1 MAVITDEKA
10 VDRVLNL
17 GVADVIVKEDL
28 KKKLMSGKQLRIKL
42 GIDPTGFDLHLGH
55 MVVVHKLKEFQ
66 DLGHQIILLFGNFT
80 GQIGDPTGKN
90 ETRPMR
96 TQEELEA
103 NAKDYMKQAG
113 AILDVS
119 KVEVRWNA
127 EWLAPLSFSDVITLA
142 SQFTVAKMI
151 ERDMFQKRFFGYFVC
166 EFCGEESLLDKVSM
180 NWDSQP
186 KKDLDSYSDDLSSIS
201 PFQKCSHCNQLA
213 GFNFYKNDEN
223 GNVVPDKEKISLIS
237 KRFQEGKIVP
247 PRSIGLH
254 EFMYPLMQG
263 YDSVALK
270 ADVELGGTD
279 QTFNLLAGRTL
290 QKAYG
295 QEPQNI
301 LTVPILVGTDG
312 SMKMGKST
320 GNYIAVADTPE
331 DMYGKTMSIPDE
343 LILNYFE
350 LAGRADGTRLA
361 EVSKRLKDGENPRN
375 LKMEL
380 ARELVRLY
388 KGEEESVRA
397 EEHFKTVHQ
406 KKELPDEIEEVVL
419 VAGSGE
425 NGAWNI
431 VDLISELGLAGTK
444 SDARRLVEGGGVKW
458 EGEKVEDVKMEV
470 TLEGEAKLLQVG
482 KRNFRRVRV

>member
-1 MAVITDEKA
+1 MPIVTDEKA
-10 VDRVLNL
+10 IDRLLNL
-17 GVADVIVKEDL
+17 GVADCIVREDL

-55 MVVVHKLKEFQ
+55 MVVVHKLREFQ
-66 DLGHQIILLFGNFT
+66 ELGHQIILLFGNFT
-80 GQIGDPTGKN
+80 GRIGDPTGKN

-103 NAKDYMKQAG
+103 NAADYLKQASS
-113 AILDVS
+113 ILDVD

-127 EWLAPLSFSDVITLA
+127 EWLAPLTFADVVTLA
-142 SQFTVAKMI
+142 SQFTVAQML
-151 ERDMFQKRFFGYFVC
+151 ERDMFQDRIKA
-166 EFCGEESLLDKVSM
+166 
-180 NWDSQP
+180 NQP
-186 KKDLDSYSDDLSSIS
+186 IS
-201 PFQKCSHCNQLA
+201 
-213 GFNFYKNDEN
+213 
-223 GNVVPDKEKISLIS
+223 V
-237 KRFQEGKIVP
+237 
-247 PRSIGLH
+247 H

-320 GNYIAVADTPE
+320 GNYIAVADKPE
-331 DMYGKTMSIPDE
+331 DVFGKTMSIPDSA
-343 LILNYFE
+343 ILTYFE
-350 LAGRADGTRLA
+350 LAGRVGGA
-361 EVSKRLKDGENPRN
+361 ELGAIEKRLKGGENPRN

-380 ARELVRLY
+380 AHLLVRLY
-388 KGEEESVRA
+388 RGEEAAVAA

-406 KKELPDEIEEVVL
+406 KKEVPDEVEEVKL
-419 VAGSGE
+419 K
-425 NGAWNI
+425 GATWGVVEMI
-431 VDLISELGLAGTK
+431 VELGLAPTT
-444 SDARRLVEGGGVKW
+444 SEARRLIQGGAVKW
-458 EGEKVEDVKMEV
+458 EGKKVEDVKAGVE
-470 TLEGEAKLLQVG
+470 LNKEGALLQVG
-482 KRNFRRVRV
+482 KRNFRRVSV

>member
-1 MAVITDEKA
+1 MAVNTDEKA
-10 VDRVLNL
+10 IDKLLNL
-17 GVADVIVKEDL
+17 GVAEVIVKEDL
-28 KKKLMSGKQLRIKL
+28 KKKLLSGKQLRIKL

-80 GQIGDPTGKN
+80 GRLGDPTGKN

-103 NAKDYMKQAG
+103 NAKDYMKQASYV
-113 AILDVS
+113 LDIS
-119 KVEVRWNA
+119 KVELRWNA
-127 EWLAPLSFSDVITLA
+127 EWLAPLNFADVVHLA
-142 SQFTVAKMI
+142 SQFTVSQML
-151 ERDMFQKRFFGYFVC
+151 ERDMFQDRIKANQPI
-166 EFCGEESLLDKVSM
+166 SM
-180 NWDSQP
+180 
-186 KKDLDSYSDDLSSIS
+186 
-201 PFQKCSHCNQLA
+201 
-213 GFNFYKNDEN
+213 
-223 GNVVPDKEKISLIS
+223 
-237 KRFQEGKIVP
+237 
-247 PRSIGLH
+247 H

-290 QKAYG
+290 QKAYD

-320 GNYIAVADTPE
+320 GNYIAVDEKSE
-331 DMYGKTMSIPDE
+331 DLYGKTMSIPDN

-350 LAGRADGTRLA
+350 LAARKDGDYLA
-361 EVSKRLKDGENPRN
+361 TVAKRLKDGENPRN

-380 ARELVRLY
+380 GYELVKLY
-388 KGEEESVRA
+388 KGEEEAKRA

-406 KKELPDEIEEVVL
+406 KKELPDEIEEVTL
-419 VAGSGE
+419 DKAT
-425 NGAWNI
+425 WNI
-431 VDLISELGLAGTK
+431 VDLISELKLAATK

-458 EGEKVEDVKMEV
+458 EGEKVDDVKREV
-470 TLEGEAKLLQVG
+470 ELTKEPALLQVG
-482 KRNFRRVRV
+482 KRNFRRLRI